1 MEMVKLW
8 RFALRLCCFMGTIT
22 ALTTQQRNPNRV
34 SVFLDGEFAF
44 GLAAMTAVSLRI
56 GQTLTTVE
64 IEKLQQA
71 DELEN
76 AKQSAIRYIGYRPR
90 SIAEVRTHL
99 RQKGFADTAV
109 DQACVRLQE
118 VGLLDDAAFA
128 RYWVEQRETF
138 KPRSQMALRQELQQK
153 GVSREVMESVIT
165 EVDETEAAR
174 QAAQKQVT
182 RWQRLPEAEFKQK
195 LSNYLQRR
203 GFSYDLIK
211 QIVNESWNEMNSK
224 Q

>member
-1 MEMVKLW
+1 
-8 RFALRLCCFMGTIT
+8 MGTIT

-44 GLAAMTAVSLRI
+44 GLAAITAVPLRV
-56 GQTLTTVE
+56 GQALAAQE

-90 SIAEVRTHL
+90 SIREVRTHL
-99 RQKGFADTAV
+99 REKGFADTAI
-109 DQACVRLQE
+109 DHACERLQE

-128 RYWVEQRETF
+128 HYWVEQRETF

-153 GVSREVMESVIT
+153 GVSREIIESVVT
-165 EVDETEAAR
+165 EVDETDAAR
-174 QAAQKQVT
+174 QAALKQAA
-182 RWQRLPEAEFKQK
+182 RWQRLPEAEFKLK

-203 GFSYDLIK
+203 GFSYVLIK
-211 QIVNESWNEMNSK
+211 KIVNESWNEVNSK
-224 Q
+224 

>member
-1 MEMVKLW
+1 
-8 RFALRLCCFMGTIT
+8 MGTIT

-34 SVFLDGEFAF
+34 NVFLDGAFAF

-56 GQTLTTVE
+56 GQTLTTAE

-90 SIAEVRTHL
+90 STAEVRTHL

-109 DQACVRLQE
+109 AQACERLQE

-128 RYWVEQRETF
+128 HYWVEQRETF

-153 GVSREVMESVIT
+153 GVSREIIESVLT
-165 EVDETEAAR
+165 TVDETDTAR
-174 QAAQKQVT
+174 QAAQKQVA
-182 RWQRLPEAEFKQK
+182 RWQRLPEAEFKQT
-195 LSNYLQRR
+195 LSSYLQRR

-211 QIVNESWNEMNSK
+211 QIVNECWNEVNSE

>member
-1 MEMVKLW
+1 
-8 RFALRLCCFMGTIT
+8 MGTIT

-34 SVFLDGEFAF
+34 NVHLDGAFAF
-44 GLAAMTAVSLRI
+44 GLAAVTAVSLRI
-56 GQTLTTVE
+56 GQTLTTAE

-76 AKQSAIRYIGYRPR
+76 AKQSAIRYIEYRPR
-90 SIAEVRTHL
+90 SMAEVRTHL
-99 RQKGFADTAV
+99 RQKGFVDTAV
-109 DQACVRLQE
+109 DQACERLQE

-138 KPRSQMALRQELQQK
+138 KPRSRMALRQELQQK
-153 GVSREVMESVIT
+153 GVSRDVMESVIT

-174 QAAQKQVT
+174 QAAQKQVA
-182 RWQRLPEAEFKQK
+182 RWQRLPGAGQLPEAEFKQK
-195 LSNYLQRR
+195 LSSYLQRR

-211 QIVNESWNEMNSK
+211 QIVNECWNERNHE
-224 Q
+224 

>member
-1 MEMVKLW
+1 
-8 RFALRLCCFMGTIT
+8 MGTIT

-44 GLAAMTAVSLRI
+44 GLAAITAVPLRV
-56 GQTLTTVE
+56 GQTLAAQE

-76 AKQSAIRYIGYRPR
+76 AKQSAIRYISYRPR
-90 SIAEVRTHL
+90 SIREVRTHL
-99 RQKGFADTAV
+99 RGKGFVDTAV
-109 DQACVRLQE
+109 DHACERLQE

-128 RYWVEQRETF
+128 HYWVEQRETF

-153 GVSREVMESVIT
+153 GVSREIIESVLT
-165 EVDETEAAR
+165 EVDETHAAHEAAR
-174 QAAQKQVT
+174 KQAG
-182 RWQRLPEAEFKQK
+182 RWNNLPEDEFKTK
-195 LSNYLQRR
+195 LGSYLQRR

-211 QIVNESWNEMNSK
+211 QIVNESWKELNE
-224 Q
+224 

>member
-1 MEMVKLW
+1 
-8 RFALRLCCFMGTIT
+8 MGTIT

-56 GQTLTTVE
+56 GQTLTAVD
-64 IEKLQQA
+64 IDQLQQA

-99 RQKGFADTAV
+99 RNKGFADTAV
-109 DQACVRLQE
+109 DLACVRLQE

-128 RYWVEQRETF
+128 QYWVEQRETF
-138 KPRSQMALRQELQQK
+138 KPRSQLALQQELQQK
-153 GVSREVMESVIT
+153 GVSREIIGSVLT
-165 EVDETEAAR
+165 EVDETDAAR
-174 QAAQKQVT
+174 QAALKQAS
-182 RWQRLPEAEFKQK
+182 RWQRLPEAEFRQK
-195 LSNYLQRR
+195 LSSHLQRR

-211 QIVNESWNEMNSK
+211 QIVNESWKELNER
-224 Q
+224 